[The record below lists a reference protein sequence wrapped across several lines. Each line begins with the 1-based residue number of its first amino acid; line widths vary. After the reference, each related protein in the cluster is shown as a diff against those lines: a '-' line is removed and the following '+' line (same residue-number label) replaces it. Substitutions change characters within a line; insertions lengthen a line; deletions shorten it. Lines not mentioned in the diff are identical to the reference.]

1 MGIFHILVYAL
12 TKFYYPFYYPL
23 LRRVKLFH
31 ALDVLIG
38 ILGCEVG
45 IDAVDGIGVAPTAL
59 AHCSQL
65 RPTEMVSKGCEAVAQ
80 TMHTDFGQSVLFAQ
94 AVDKAVHGGGIGGYQ
109 SALFVFNYII

>member
-31 ALDVLIG
+31 SLDVLVG
-38 ILGCEVG
+38 ILRGEVG
-45 IDAVDGIGVAPTAL
+45 IDAVDGVGVAPAAL

-65 RPTEMVSKGCEAVAQ
+65 RPTEMVGE
-80 TMHTDFGQSVLFAQ
+80 
-94 AVDKAVHGGGIGGYQ
+94 
-109 SALFVFNYII
+109 